1 MNTAMLHKAVT
12 SQVHN
17 VGVLSNT
24 GGDSNSGEWLR
35 NSTFHTLTQVAVG
48 ARVMLTCNGG
58 AVAPGSVNGSCGTVV
73 GLEYGPVPDKYKY
86 PGQSATALMTV
97 LVRMDD
103 TGQVQAI
110 RRTKY
115 GSLFVTERHV
125 FCKATFPLQLAYAIT
140 GHKSQGATLNG
151 TTIIDINSTFC
162 PGLLYVMLS
171 RVTEREQIRLLQRL
185 TPEMFTPMD
194 IPF

>member
-1 MNTAMLHKAVT
+1 MNTAMLLRAVKDKVRT
-12 SQVHN
+12 
-17 VGVLSNT
+17 VGILSNA
-24 GGDSNSGEWLR
+24 GGDTAAGEWLR
-35 NSTFHTLTQVAVG
+35 DHSFHTLTEVALG

-58 AVAPGSVNGSCGTVV
+58 MVAPGSVNGSCGTVM
-73 GLEYGPVPDKYKY
+73 GLEYGKVPEKYKY
-86 PGQSATALMTV
+86 PGQAAEVLMTV

-115 GSLFVTERHV
+115 SSLYVTEQHM
-125 FCKATFPLQLAYAIT
+125 FSKATFPLQLAYAIT
-140 GHKSQGATLNG
+140 GHKSQGATLDG
-151 TTIIDINSTFC
+151 TTIINVNSTFC

-171 RVTEREQIRLLQRL
+171 RVTERRHIKLLQRL
-185 TPEMFTPMD
+185 TPDMFSPMN